1 MSAESAHSS
10 GSTTPEAWNQT
21 AEFSVGRR
29 RTTAGTCVS
38 LSGELDLGT
47 VPVADHEL
55 RQAQG
60 QARHVLLDIRALTF
74 IDVCGLNML
83 LAAGTRAR
91 QDGAR
96 MVVLHGSSCVSGIFE
111 LTGSDRM
118 LDTTTDPAG
127 AGAPAEHNGARPG
140 VNTHGMHERFRW
152 DIAYEDHRVRIAPVG
167 ELDMAATPQLEQ
179 AIRALLHAGAVHL
192 IIDLRGVSFID
203 SSGLHLALDLD
214 AAARDDGLRL
224 ELLPGPPQ
232 VQRIF
237 ELTGTLEQLPF
248 ITPDR
253 SAASPAGDGD
263 GQRK

>member
-1 MSAESAHSS
+1 VSAESPQQIR
-10 GSTTPEAWNQT
+10 STTPAAWDQPP
-21 AEFSVGRR
+21 EFSVSRG

-47 VPVADHEL
+47 VPVADNEL
-55 RQAQG
+55 RQAQR
-60 QARHVLLDIRALTF
+60 QAGDVVVDIRALTF
-74 IDVCGLNML
+74 IDVCGLNMI

-96 MVVLHGSSCVSGIFE
+96 MVVVHGSSCVSRIFE

-140 VNTHGMHERFRW
+140 VSTRGMPERFRW
-152 DIAYEDHRVRIAPVG
+152 DVAYEDHRVRIAPVG

-179 AIRALLHAGAVHL
+179 AIRALLDAGAVHL
-192 IIDLRGVSFID
+192 IIDLRRVTFID
-203 SSGLHLALDLD
+203 STALHLALDLD

-253 SAASPAGDGD
+253 
-263 GQRK
+263 

>member
-1 MSAESAHSS
+1 VSAESPQPIR
-10 GSTTPEAWNQT
+10 STTPAAWDQPL
-21 AEFSVGRR
+21 EFSVSRR
-29 RTTAGTCVS
+29 RTAAGTCVS
-38 LSGELDLGT
+38 LNGELDLGT

-55 RQAQG
+55 RQAQR
-60 QARHVLLDIRALTF
+60 QAGDVVVDIRALTF
-74 IDVCGLNML
+74 IDVCGLNMI

-96 MVVLHGSSCVSGIFE
+96 MVVVHGSSCVSRIFE

-140 VNTHGMHERFRW
+140 VSTRGMPERFRW
-152 DIAYEDHRVRIAPVG
+152 DVAYEDHRVRIAPVG
-167 ELDMAATPQLEQ
+167 ELDMAATPHLEQ
-179 AIRALLHAGAVHL
+179 AIRALLDAGAGHL
-192 IIDLRGVSFID
+192 IIDLRRVTFID
-203 SSGLHLALDLD
+203 STALHLALDLD

-253 SAASPAGDGD
+253 
-263 GQRK
+263 

>member
-1 MSAESAHSS
+1 MSAESPQQLR
-10 GSTTPEAWNQT
+10 STTPAAWDQPP
-21 AEFSVGRR
+21 EFSVSRR
-29 RTTAGTCVS
+29 RMAAGTCVS
-38 LSGELDLGT
+38 LSGELDLGN
-47 VPVADHEL
+47 VPVADNEL
-55 RQAQG
+55 RQAQR
-60 QARHVLLDIRALTF
+60 QAGDVVVDIRALTF
-74 IDVCGLNML
+74 IDVCGLNMI

-96 MVVLHGSSCVSGIFE
+96 MVVLHGSSCVSRIFE

-127 AGAPAEHNGARPG
+127 AGASAEHNGARPG
-140 VNTHGMHERFRW
+140 VSTPGMPERFRW

-179 AIRALLHAGAVHL
+179 AIRALLDAGAVHL
-192 IIDLRGVSFID
+192 IIDLRHVTFID
-203 SSGLHLALDLD
+203 STALHLALDLD

-253 SAASPAGDGD
+253 
-263 GQRK
+263 